1 LTAGTKVGNS
11 ARFGFSARS
20 KPETKK
26 RG

>member
-11 ARFGFSARS
+11 TRFGFSARP
-20 KPETKK
+20 KQETKK